1 MGVLPRSFKGSHQA
15 IADRKKELQS
25 APPRSQ
31 EQHPPASTGRTV
43 ISATL
48 SLIGSLEGAT
58 DLQVD
63 GKVEGDISGQAVRIG
78 SGAVVKGTVTGEIVE
93 LAGTIEGKIDARSA
107 VLAKT
112 ANMSGDII
120 HESLQ
125 IDQGALFNGNS
136 RQS

>member
-31 EQHPPASTGRTV
+31 EQHCRTV

-48 SLIGSLEGAT
+48 SVIGSLEGAT

-78 SGAVVKGTVTGEIVE
+78 SGAVVMGTVTGEIVE

>member
-1 MGVLPRSFKGSHQA
+1 MGVLPRSFKASHQA
-15 IADRKKELQS
+15 IADRKKELQT

-31 EQHPPASTGRTV
+31 EQHCRTV

-48 SLIGSLEGAT
+48 SVIGSLEGAT

-78 SGAVVKGTVTGEIVE
+78 SGAVVMGTVTGEIVE

>member
-31 EQHPPASTGRTV
+31 EQHCRTV

-48 SLIGSLEGAT
+48 SVIGSLEGAT

>member
-1 MGVLPRSFKGSHQA
+1 MGVLPRSFKASHQA
-15 IADRKKELQS
+15 IAGRKKELQS

-31 EQHPPASTGRTV
+31 EQHCRTV

-48 SLIGSLEGAT
+48 SVIGSLEGAT

>member
-1 MGVLPRSFKGSHQA
+1 MGVLPRSFKASHQA

-31 EQHPPASTGRTV
+31 EQHCRTV

-48 SLIGSLEGAT
+48 SVIGSLEGAT

-78 SGAVVKGTVTGEIVE
+78 SGAVVMGTVTGEIVE